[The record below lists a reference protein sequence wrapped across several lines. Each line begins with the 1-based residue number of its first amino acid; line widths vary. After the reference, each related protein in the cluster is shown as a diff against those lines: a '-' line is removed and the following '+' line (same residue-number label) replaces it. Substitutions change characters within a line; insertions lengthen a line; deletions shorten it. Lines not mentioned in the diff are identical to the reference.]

1 MCSPLLT
8 SKRPAVGK
16 DNLAAKQF
24 IIESG
29 KLLERDIVV
38 SLPRFSVFLG
48 VFSLLSTT
56 PLMNGTLGNPQSAPT
71 EIDSYSTV
79 LHSQS
84 LEEQRAALKQILA
97 DPKQY
102 VQRIQQSLRNYPGL
116 LRTDPIAAKR
126 AVYLSALVR
135 DPSFPPILVNSIGRP
150 DVLDDCIYSCPVVF
164 SLTIQAC
171 FGGWNP
177 PHDLDKELTAVG
189 DLLAEIHRVPL
200 IKLKVGS
207 IADVIQGPGTD
218 RLREE
223 FDHKS
228 EAQLILIAGPR
239 TPSKETRGNAAF
251 RLETLV
257 TGSKNRIDLYLLALN
272 DFEDGSGEYKG
283 AVYESIY
290 RAELAKAR
298 GQ

>member
-1 MCSPLLT
+1 M
-8 SKRPAVGK
+8 
-16 DNLAAKQF
+16 
-24 IIESG
+24 
-29 KLLERDIVV
+29 ERDIVA
-38 SLPRFSVFLG
+38 SLGRFLVFWG
-48 VFSLLSTT
+48 VISLLSIP
-56 PLMNGTLGNPQSAPT
+56 PLMNGTFGKRQSAPT
-71 EIDSYSTV
+71 VIDSYNAL

-84 LEEQRAALKQILA
+84 LEEQKAALDQILI

-102 VQRIQQSLRNYPGL
+102 VRRIQQSLSDYPEL

-135 DPSFPPILVNSIGRP
+135 DPSFPPILAKSIGRP
-150 DVLDDCIYSCPVVF
+150 DVLDDCIYSCPAVF
-164 SLTIQAC
+164 ALTIQAC

-177 PHDLDKELTAVG
+177 PHDLDKELTTVD

-200 IKLKVGS
+200 IKLRVGS

-218 RLREE
+218 KLREE

-228 EAQLILIAGPR
+228 EEQLIQMAGPI

-257 TGSKNRIDLYLLALN
+257 TSSKNRIDLYLLALN
-272 DFEDGSGEYKG
+272 DFEDASGEYKG
-283 AVYESIY
+283 AVYQSIY

>member
-1 MCSPLLT
+1 MDGML
-8 SKRPAVGK
+8 GK
-16 DNLAAKQF
+16 
-24 IIESG
+24 
-29 KLLERDIVV
+29 
-38 SLPRFSVFLG
+38 
-48 VFSLLSTT
+48 
-56 PLMNGTLGNPQSAPT
+56 PQSAPAHT
-71 EIDSYSTV
+71 DSYDLL

-84 LEEQRAALKQILA
+84 LPEQRAALNQILL

-102 VQRIQQSLRNYPGL
+102 VQRIQQSLREYPGL
-116 LRTDPIAAKR
+116 LRTNPIAAKR

-135 DPSFPPILVNSIGRP
+135 DPSFPPILVKSIGRP
-150 DVLDDCIYSCPVVF
+150 DILDDCIYSCPAVF
-164 SLTIQAC
+164 ALTIQAC

-177 PHDLDKELTAVG
+177 PHELDRELTTVG

-200 IKLKVGS
+200 IQLKVGS

-218 RLREE
+218 KRREE

-228 EAQLILIAGPR
+228 EEQLIQMAGPM

-251 RLETLV
+251 RLQTLV

-272 DFEDGSGEYKG
+272 DFEDGSSEYKG

-290 RAELAKAR
+290 RAELAKSH